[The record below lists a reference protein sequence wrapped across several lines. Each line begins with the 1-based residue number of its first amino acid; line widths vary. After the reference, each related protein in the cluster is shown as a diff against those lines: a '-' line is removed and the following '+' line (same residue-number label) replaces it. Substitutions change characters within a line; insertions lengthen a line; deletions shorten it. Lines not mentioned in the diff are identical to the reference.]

1 MPADID
7 LSLDGVYRAVVGG
20 LQVGLGTALI
30 FCMLHMLDIVFW
42 HPLFSFWPGFVV
54 GTLLGAIYIFY
65 QDTLKVLVLV
75 KNCVGT

>member
-7 LSLDGVYRAVVGG
+7 LSLDGVYRAVVRG

-30 FCMLHMLDIVFW
+30 FWLLDIVFW
-42 HPLFSFWPGFVV
+42 LHLFSFCLAFVL
-54 GTLLGAIYIFY
+54 GTLLGAAYTFY

>member
-1 MPADID
+1 MFANID
-7 LSLDGVYRAVVGG
+7 LSLDGVYRAVVRG

-30 FCMLHMLDIVFW
+30 FWLLDFVFW
-42 HPLFSFWPGFVV
+42 LSLVSCWPAFVL
-54 GTLLGAIYIFY
+54 GTLLGAAYTVN